1 MYADVGERTGCRAG
15 DCRRQTDGAALGDD
29 DAVRTG
35 GLRGTD
41 DRAEVV
47 RVLDAVADDDE
58 RRFAALL
65 RDAEDVVERD
75 IFLRGGLRD
84 NALMRAG
91 DAHVIELAAVAGHGR
106 YAVLFRLGGDVCE
119 MRALSEEDL
128 VYRASRAQSLEDS
141 VAALDQ
147 RAVILLRRAAAVLFI
162 CHIFIH
168 SMFDADILR

>member
-1 MYADVGERTGCRAG
+1 M
-15 DCRRQTDGAALGDD
+15 
-29 DAVRTG
+29 RTG

-47 RVLDAVADDDE
+47 RVLNAVADDDE

-65 RDAEDVVERD
+65 RDAENVVERD
-75 IFLRGGLRD
+75 IFLCGGLRD
-84 NALMRAG
+84 DALMRAG
-91 DAHVIELAAVAGHGR
+91 DAHVVELAAVAGHGR
-106 YAVLFRLGGDVCE
+106 YAVLFRLSGDVCE

-128 VYRASRAQSLEDS
+128 VHCASRAQGLEDG

>member
-1 MYADVGERTGCRAG
+1 MSGVSPRSSATRKMSSSE
-15 DCRRQTDGAALGDD
+15 
-29 DAVRTG
+29 
-35 GLRGTD
+35 
-41 DRAEVV
+41 
-47 RVLDAVADDDE
+47 
-58 RRFAALL
+58 
-65 RDAEDVVERD
+65 
-75 IFLRGGLRD
+75 
-84 NALMRAG
+84 
-91 DAHVIELAAVAGHGR
+91 
-106 YAVLFRLGGDVCE
+106 LFRLGGDVCE